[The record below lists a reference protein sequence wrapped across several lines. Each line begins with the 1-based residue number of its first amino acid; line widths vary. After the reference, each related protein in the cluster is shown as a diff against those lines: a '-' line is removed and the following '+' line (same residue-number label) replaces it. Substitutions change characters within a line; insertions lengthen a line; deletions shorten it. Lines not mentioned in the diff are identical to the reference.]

1 MGYTVAT
8 PAKSKKAKKEML
20 AFMDQY
26 FRPGYEAFGYEKGY
40 DPSRNGVLS
49 SEDLAY
55 DDGTSKMGFNYN
67 GELGRDYIFNVCSW
81 MALKVGRKRK
91 FKSYGIIESVPY
103 YVYDGYE
110 SVPVLLKSEWEG
122 IVTCTGLF
130 TGPLGSKEGPQH
142 RSLERSITERG
153 HSPDLE
159 NMLEEEKEN
168 FAMIKKEL
176 QRLDDLWSS
185 R

>member
-8 PAKSKKAKKEML
+8 PAKSKKEML
-20 AFMDQY
+20 EFMSQH
-26 FRPGYEAFGYEKGY
+26 FRPGYETFGYEKGY
-40 DPSRNGVLS
+40 DPSRSGVLS
-49 SEDLAY
+49 SEDLVY

-67 GELGRDYIFNVCSW
+67 GELGRDYIFNVCRW

-91 FKSYGIIESVPY
+91 FKCYNITESVPY
-103 YVYDGYE
+103 YVYDGE
-110 SVPVLLKSEWEG
+110 EAVPILLKSEWEG

-142 RSLERSITERG
+142 RALERNRTERG
-153 HSPDLE
+153 PSPDLE
-159 NMLEEEKEN
+159 NMLEDEREN

-176 QRLDDLWSS
+176 KRLEDLWSS
-185 R
+185 LLI